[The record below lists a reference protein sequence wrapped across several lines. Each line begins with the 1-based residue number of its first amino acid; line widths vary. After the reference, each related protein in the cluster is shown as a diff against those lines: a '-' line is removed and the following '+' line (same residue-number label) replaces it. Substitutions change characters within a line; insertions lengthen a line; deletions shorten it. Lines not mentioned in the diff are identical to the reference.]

1 MVVVVNLAG
10 DKCSSSSKSSINIC
24 SSSSSISSKC
34 SRNIYCS
41 NSSIYGSSSKLSRSS
56 RNYSSNSSIC
66 SSSNRSSIYGSSS
79 INIYGSSSKC
89 SRSSSIYRSSSI
101 RSNTC
106 SRSSNYSSNIKT
118 SSRTVLVVGTFLFK
132 SIHVCIPKEKVQPIC
147 LPLNAEFHPDDIVGT
162 KPFVAGWADG
172 SEEWYA
178 LLGKSTAGKS
188 ISLQL
193 RFT

>member
-1 MVVVVNLAG
+1 MVVVVLTFMVVVVNVAG
-10 DKCSSSSKSSINIC
+10 VVATSAVS
-24 SSSSSISSKC
+24 
-34 SRNIYCS
+34 
-41 NSSIYGSSSKLSRSS
+41 
-56 RNYSSNSSIC
+56 SSNSST
-66 SSSNRSSIYGSSS
+66 Y
-79 INIYGSSSKC
+79 
-89 SRSSSIYRSSSI
+89 SSSIYRSSSI
-101 RSNTC
+101 RSSTC
-106 SRSSNYSSNIKT
+106 SRSSNCSSNSKT